1 MAFKF
6 SSELRRQQCVVGSLK
21 SILDGGLVRVYSGP
35 VPYSA
40 DSAVSSSNV
49 TLCDITNNGEGLTF
63 EATAGNA
70 TLTKSLS
77 EIWQGNNLENGEA
90 TFFRFIMPSDSGSA
104 STGEV
109 RMQGTVG
116 GPAQDLTISN
126 ANLVKG
132 APQRLE
138 YFAIALLE
146 SA

>member
-21 SILDGGLVRVYSGP
+21 SILDGGIVRVYSGP
-35 VPYSA
+35 VPASA
-40 DSAVSSSNV
+40 DSGVLESNV
-49 TLCDITNNGEGLTF
+49 TLCDITNGEEGLTF
-63 EATAGNA
+63 EATASNA

-77 EIWQGNNLENGEA
+77 EVWQGNNTENGVA
-90 TFFRFIMPSDSGSA
+90 TFFRFIMPTDSGLMS
-104 STGEV
+104 STEV
-109 RMQGTVG
+109 RIQGSVG
-116 GPAQDLTISN
+116 GPSSDLTISN
-126 ANLVKG
+126 ATLIKG